1 MRQSIWCSLRNALRP
16 DGSRGIDTDWTWEPS
31 RLRAPGLVDSG
42 RAFAFGNQRLGAAC
56 YESDE

>member
-1 MRQSIWCSLRNALRP
+1 MRQSIWCSLRNALRS